1 MLTTLQ
7 IFINVNN
14 TINLQGG
21 PYHHVS
27 FFLITT
33 QIYFL
38 CKIGQMTHIYMM
50 QIKW

>member
-21 PYHHVS
+21 PYHHAS

-38 CKIGQMTHIYMM
+38 GQMSHIYMM
-50 QIKW
+50 PIKW